1 MTVWGDGMSSVT
13 VDSGARPLNPSII
26 GGTSVAVQI
35 FPALVYPNAGLNSVA
50 VSTPGPLSLPIPV
63 NGQYEMQD
71 FVVKAAGKV
80 FVLGTTP
87 TLLMSLYNGTSMTA
101 ANDGTPLLTM
111 SALSGSQ
118 LVTNHYYP
126 WYLEGKFQGDSSSG
140 ILDRKSVV

>member
-1 MTVWGDGMSSVT
+1 MSVQTVRTCICGCRRCSRIWDTNFEPPARSNRGGKLSRCDGLTLRRMTVWGDGMSSVT

-71 FVVKAAGKV
+71 FVVKASGKV
-80 FVLGTTP
+80 FVL
-87 TLLMSLYNGTSMTA
+87 
-101 ANDGTPLLTM
+101 
-111 SALSGSQ
+111 
-118 LVTNHYYP
+118 
-126 WYLEGKFQGDSSSG
+126 
-140 ILDRKSVV
+140 